1 MSLELIKK
9 YNVKGP
15 RYTSY
20 PTAAQFREGEEEE
33 FAEMETWLDR
43 RNRQPREI
51 SLYFHIPFCFSLCW
65 YCACTKIITRDRD
78 RGEAYLDYLE
88 REMDRVAARLHPAS
102 EVVQIHFGG
111 GTPTFLKP
119 SQLIRLGEAL
129 HGRFRIAGDVEFS
142 VEIDPRECT
151 PTHVHALSAIGC
163 NRASLGVQDTNR
175 EVQEAVHRFQSFE
188 QVEQL
193 YGWLRREGIRSLN
206 FDLIYGLPRQTLE
219 AFRRTLDD
227 VLGLQPDRLAVY
239 SYAHL
244 PEMMPAQRLLD
255 EKEMPSAD
263 EKLAMMQL
271 GIAVLRERG
280 YRYIGMDHFAR
291 EGDELVRALERG
303 DLQRNFQGYSTRG
316 EADLY
321 GLGMSGISQVDE
333 YYWQNEKDLAR
344 YYAALDESKP
354 PTRKLLKLED
364 DDRLR
369 RDVIMRVMCR
379 KALDFDDLGRKWD
392 LDFAGYFEEELECL
406 EEMEEDGLLKLEPER
421 LIITETGRLF
431 LRNIAMCFDRY
442 LDSADAGSKFSKT
455 I

>member
-1 MSLELIKK
+1 MSLDLIKK

-33 FAEMETWLDR
+33 FAEMESWLKR
-43 RNRQPREI
+43 RNRRPREI

-65 YCACTKIITRDRD
+65 YCACTKIITRERD

-88 REMDRVAARLHPAS
+88 REMDRVAERLHPAS
-102 EVVQIHFGG
+102 EVVQVHFGG

-119 SQLIRLGEAL
+119 SQLLRLGEAL
-129 HGRFRIAGDVEFS
+129 QGRFRIADDAEFS

-151 PTHVHALSAIGC
+151 PTHVHALRAIGC

-175 EVQEAVHRFQSFE
+175 EVQEAVHRIQSLA

-193 YGWLRREGIRSLN
+193 CDWLRQEGIRSLN

-219 AFRRTLDD
+219 TFRRTLDD

-244 PEMMPAQRLLD
+244 PEMMPAQRLLN
-255 EKEMPSAD
+255 EEEMPSAD

-291 EGDELVRALERG
+291 EGDELVRALESG

-344 YYAALDESKP
+344 YYAALDEGKP
-354 PTRKLLKLED
+354 PTRKLLKLEK

-369 RDVIMRVMCR
+369 REVIMRIMCR
-379 KALDFDDLGRKWD
+379 RALDFDDLGRKWD
-392 LDFAGYFEEELECL
+392 LDFTGYFEEELECL

-442 LDSADAGSKFSKT
+442 RDSADAGSKFSKT